1 MIKLIISIVALYFGA
16 LIYPFVR
23 KHPAWLSFF
32 DAFVLVS
39 IIGLTLLHLIPHSIE
54 AAGGWALL
62 ASAIG
67 FGALSSVHLMQPK
80 HAHAHT
86 QRGFSVVVVLALA
99 GIIIHTLLDGMALD
113 MSSGA
118 NNFSQALGLGVLF
131 HRLPV
136 GIFIAMLLVPRYGMK
151 MTLAALTGMAVSTAT
166 GAAISHFAIPHLGL
180 MVLNLLQALIA
191 GMLLHVAFHNIS
203 VEGEGH
209 GKKHWAISKGV
220 GTLVGLGVLFL
231 VDFVFPVHEGHG
243 DGVMAILFDR
253 VASLTPFWL
262 AAVVCVGAAYALD
275 KRGNGIGRRMVSI
288 LDPQP
293 TPAIVDAKNHAFSAV
308 SLAALASVFKP
319 WMAMLFFGG
328 YMLVSLY
335 ARAEARRFQF
345 CSDCQRTETDGRC
358 AQNKTFTLWLATSW
372 TQLAIFALII
382 ALMPSFLAPVMAE
395 GSAYPGVVAGIL
407 IAGCILGWV
416 IKRGWTL
423 LVSTML
429 SAGTIWCFDIVSP
442 LVIACILAAS
452 WGAAILYD
460 YHPDFL
466 LRLGLD
472 DSMTLKRLRRM
483 KLVVAAMTLV
493 LAVGAGG
500 LIYAMMPSN
509 GRMAIVTMPKAELH
523 HHDHHHG
530 ESHEGHGHADALAHE
545 GHGHA
550 DALAHEGHGHA
561 DALAH
566 EGHGHADALAHEG
579 HGHADALAHEGH
591 ATHGSLSEDVHIET
605 EHSSD
610 LLHLLLV
617 ILFCGCGIV
626 GAFRHGPRKLVEMA
640 LGLHGHS
647 HEHGDHAHDHAC
659 DHDHECDC

>member
-1 MIKLIISIVALYFGA
+1 
-16 LIYPFVR
+16 
-23 KHPAWLSFF
+23 
-32 DAFVLVS
+32 
-39 IIGLTLLHLIPHSIE
+39 
-54 AAGGWALL
+54 
-62 ASAIG
+62 
-67 FGALSSVHLMQPK
+67 
-80 HAHAHT
+80 
-86 QRGFSVVVVLALA
+86 
-99 GIIIHTLLDGMALD
+99 
-113 MSSGA
+113 
-118 NNFSQALGLGVLF
+118 
-131 HRLPV
+131 
-136 GIFIAMLLVPRYGMK
+136 
-151 MTLAALTGMAVSTAT
+151 
-166 GAAISHFAIPHLGL
+166 
-180 MVLNLLQALIA
+180 
-191 GMLLHVAFHNIS
+191 
-203 VEGEGH
+203 
-209 GKKHWAISKGV
+209 
-220 GTLVGLGVLFL
+220 
-231 VDFVFPVHEGHG
+231 
-243 DGVMAILFDR
+243 
-253 VASLTPFWL
+253 
-262 AAVVCVGAAYALD
+262 
-275 KRGNGIGRRMVSI
+275 
-288 LDPQP
+288 
-293 TPAIVDAKNHAFSAV
+293 
-308 SLAALASVFKP
+308 
-319 WMAMLFFGG
+319 
-328 YMLVSLY
+328 
-335 ARAEARRFQF
+335 
-345 CSDCQRTETDGRC
+345 
-358 AQNKTFTLWLATSW
+358 
-372 TQLAIFALII
+372 
-382 ALMPSFLAPVMAE
+382 MPSFLAPVMAE

-407 IAGCILGWV
+407 IAVCILGWV
-416 IKRGWTL
+416 IKRGWAL

-509 GRMAIVTMPKAELH
+509 GRVAIVTMPKAELH

-530 ESHEGHGHADALAHE
+530 ES
-545 GHGHA
+545 
-550 DALAHEGHGHA
+550 
-561 DALAH
+561 H

-659 DHDHECDC
+659 DHDHECDCEHDHSLCS